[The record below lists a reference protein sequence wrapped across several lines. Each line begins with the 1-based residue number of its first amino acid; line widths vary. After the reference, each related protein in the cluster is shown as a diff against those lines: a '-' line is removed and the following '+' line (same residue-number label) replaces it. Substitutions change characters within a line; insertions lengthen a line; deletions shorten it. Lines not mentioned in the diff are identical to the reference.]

1 LSWKVTLKVSQS
13 KKSVKSKKQTK
24 RKRLS
29 REEREKQIISEAVR
43 YFSEVGFGGQTR
55 ELARRLGISQSL
67 LFRYFPTKDDII
79 KRVYEEVYLSRWKPE
94 WETLLSDRSRPLSD
108 RLNQFYHEYTAAIFE
123 FEWVRILVFSGIK
136 GVTLY
141 QQYIELVHDKILDRI
156 CTELR
161 ATHNL
166 PDPGKVPLTERETD
180 LAWNFHGGIFYI
192 AIRKFIYGSETRED
206 FTAAIEDSISVFLAG
221 VPSVFKSI
229 LKK

>member
-1 LSWKVTLKVSQS
+1 MSWKVTLKVSQS

-108 RLNQFYHEYTAAIFE
+108 RLNQFYHE
-123 FEWVRILVFSGIK
+123 
-136 GVTLY
+136 
-141 QQYIELVHDKILDRI
+141 
-156 CTELR
+156 
-161 ATHNL
+161 
-166 PDPGKVPLTERETD
+166 
-180 LAWNFHGGIFYI
+180 
-192 AIRKFIYGSETRED
+192 
-206 FTAAIEDSISVFLAG
+206 
-221 VPSVFKSI
+221 
-229 LKK
+229 